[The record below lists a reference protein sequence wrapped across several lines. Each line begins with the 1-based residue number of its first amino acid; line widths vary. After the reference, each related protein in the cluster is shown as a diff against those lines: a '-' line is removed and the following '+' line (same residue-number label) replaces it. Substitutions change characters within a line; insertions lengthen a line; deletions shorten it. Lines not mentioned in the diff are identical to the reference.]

1 MSVHLVKIKQPKI
14 AFPLY
19 LAFIISAVK
28 LVNRTGQAIRS
39 FCSAWIINKVILLQ
53 PVSGFVFGPRHVSV
67 DKPARLTSRYPI
79 GSCQFIIDDSLG
91 DIFVSFVQQGNIIC
105 VKIAI
110 KVQLSLSHSSFLFK
124 SLLLLSQ

>member
-14 AFPLY
+14 AFTLY

-110 KVQLSLSHSSFLFK
+110 KVQLSSFLFK